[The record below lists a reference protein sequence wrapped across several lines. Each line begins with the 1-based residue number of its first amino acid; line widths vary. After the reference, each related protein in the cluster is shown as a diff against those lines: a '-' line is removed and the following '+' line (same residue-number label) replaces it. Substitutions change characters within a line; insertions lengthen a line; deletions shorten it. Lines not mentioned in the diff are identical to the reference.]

1 MLIIALFLL
10 YLIWGLNW
18 TVMKIA
24 SVYFEPELF
33 ATSRFL
39 VGFIVLLPFVFF
51 NKNHRN
57 NLKNIIVDSFV
68 PLRNLSES
76 DTSSYF
82 SIFSLIFRLKN
93 CSLFWIAL
101 AGILHISYSNVVVQ
115 IAISHLGAGVSCV
128 LNYTMPI
135 FVAILSYIVLK
146 EKFSF
151 VKSLGIGLAFIGLF
165 VIMNFRLEGELSMM
179 FFALSGA
186 LSWAVANL
194 IIKTKLGGLDKLAH
208 TTLQLGFGTF
218 FLIVYS
224 CIVVKSLPVFNLTS
238 ILCLLYNGVLA
249 SALCFV
255 LWSFVVDQ
263 MDPSAL
269 AVSSMLTPLIGVLG
283 GVVFLSER
291 LSSRMI
297 FGMVLLLLGVLLVQI
312 VVRHQKKSSNT
323 VEKKLQ

>member
-1 MLIIALFLL
+1 MLIFALLLL
-10 YLIWGLNW
+10 YLIWGMNW

-24 SVYFEPELF
+24 SGYFEPELF

-39 VGFIVLLPFVFF
+39 VGFIVLLPLIYF
-51 NKNHRN
+51 NKTHRTN
-57 NLKNIIVDSFV
+57 FINII
-68 PLRNLSES
+68 RNGLGQNKNGLGGEN
-76 DTSSYF
+76 SSTNDE
-82 SIFSLIFRLKN
+82 SLISRLN
-93 CSLFWIAL
+93 GNSLVWIAL
-101 AGILHISYSNVVVQ
+101 VGILHISYSNAVVQ
-115 IAISHLGAGVSCV
+115 IAIAHLGAGVSCV

-135 FVAILSYIVLK
+135 FVAILSYVVLK

-151 VKSLGIGLAFIGLF
+151 LKSFGIGIAFIGLF
-165 VIMNFRLEGELSMM
+165 IIMNFRMEGELSMM
-179 FFALSGA
+179 FLALSGA

-218 FLIVYS
+218 FLIIYS
-224 CIVVKSLPVFNLTS
+224 CFVVESLPVFNLTS

-255 LWSFVVDQ
+255 LWSFVVDV

-291 LSSRMI
+291 FSSRMVL
-297 FGMVLLLLGVLLVQI
+297 GMSLLLFGVFLVQL
-312 VVRHQKKSSNT
+312 VVRRQKKI
-323 VEKKLQ
+323 

>member
-1 MLIIALFLL
+1 MLIFALVLL
-10 YLIWGLNW
+10 YLIWGMNW

-24 SVYFEPELF
+24 SGYFEPELF

-39 VGFIVLLPFVFF
+39 VGFIVLLPLIFF
-51 NKNHRN
+51 HKTHRTN
-57 NLKNIIVDSFV
+57 FMNIIRDGISCSGVLSY
-68 PLRNLSES
+68 SES
-76 DTSSYF
+76 VSKSNQ
-82 SIFSLIFRLKN
+82 SLITRLKN
-93 CSLFWIAL
+93 NSLFWIAL
-101 AGILHISYSNVVVQ
+101 VGVLHISYSNAVVQ
-115 IAISHLGAGVSCV
+115 IAIAHLGAGVSCV

-165 VIMNFRLEGELSMM
+165 IIMNFRLEGELSMM
-179 FFALSGA
+179 FLALSGA

-224 CIVVKSLPVFNLTS
+224 CIVVESLPIFNLTS

-263 MDPSAL
+263 MEPSAL

-291 LSSRMI
+291 LSSRMV

>member
-1 MLIIALFLL
+1 MLIFALLLL
-10 YLIWGLNW
+10 YLIWGMNW

-24 SVYFEPELF
+24 SGYFEPELF

-39 VGFIVLLPFVFF
+39 VGFIVLLPLIYF
-51 NKNHRN
+51 NKTHRTN
-57 NLKNIIVDSFV
+57 FINIIRDGLGQNKTEYRVENSSFNN
-68 PLRNLSES
+68 R
-76 DTSSYF
+76 
-82 SIFSLIFRLKN
+82 SLIQRLN
-93 CSLFWIAL
+93 GNSLVWIAL
-101 AGILHISYSNVVVQ
+101 VGILHISYSNAVVQ
-115 IAISHLGAGVSCV
+115 IAIAHLGAGVSCV

-135 FVAILSYIVLK
+135 FVAILSYVVLK

-151 VKSLGIGLAFIGLF
+151 LKSFGIGTAFIGLF
-165 VIMNFRLEGELSMM
+165 IIMNFRMEGELSMM
-179 FFALSGA
+179 FLALSGA

-218 FLIVYS
+218 FLIIYS
-224 CIVVKSLPVFNLTS
+224 CIVVESLPVFNLTS

-255 LWSFVVDQ
+255 LWSFVVDV

-291 LSSRMI
+291 FSSRMVL
-297 FGMVLLLLGVLLVQI
+297 GMALLLFGVFLVQL
-312 VVRHQKKSSNT
+312 VVRRQKKS
-323 VEKKLQ
+323 

>member
-1 MLIIALFLL
+1 M
-10 YLIWGLNW
+10 G
-18 TVMKIA
+18 
-24 SVYFEPELF
+24 P
-33 ATSRFL
+33 
-39 VGFIVLLPFVFF
+39 
-51 NKNHRN
+51 
-57 NLKNIIVDSFV
+57 
-68 PLRNLSES
+68 SES
-76 DTSSYF
+76 EGNTYKSSH
-82 SIFSLIFRLKN
+82 SLIARLNKS
-93 CSLFWIAL
+93 SLFWIAIV
-101 AGILHISYSNVVVQ
+101 GILHISYSNAVVQ
-115 IAISHLGAGVSCV
+115 IAIAHLGASVSCV

-146 EKFSF
+146 EKFSY
-151 VKSLGIGLAFIGLF
+151 VKSMGIGLAFIGLF
-165 VIMNFRLEGELSMM
+165 IIMNFRLEGELSMM
-179 FFALSGA
+179 FLALSGA

-218 FLIVYS
+218 FLIIYS
-224 CIVVKSLPVFNLTS
+224 CIVVESLPIFNLTS

-249 SALCFV
+249 SALCYV

-291 LSSRMI
+291 LSSRMV

>member
-1 MLIIALFLL
+1 MLIFALLLL
-10 YLIWGLNW
+10 YLIWGMNW

-24 SVYFEPELF
+24 SGYFEPELF

-39 VGFIVLLPFVFF
+39 VGFIVLLPLIYF
-51 NKNHRN
+51 NKTHRTN
-57 NLKNIIVDSFV
+57 FINIIKDGFG
-68 PLRNLSES
+68 NNKTEQGIEN
-76 DTSSYF
+76 SS
-82 SIFSLIFRLKN
+82 SNNDKSLISRLN
-93 CSLFWIAL
+93 SNSLFWIAL
-101 AGILHISYSNVVVQ
+101 VGLLHISYSNAVVQ
-115 IAISHLGAGVSCV
+115 IAIAHLGAGVSCV

-151 VKSLGIGLAFIGLF
+151 VKSFGIGIAFIGLF
-165 VIMNFRLEGELSMM
+165 IIMNFRMEGELSMM
-179 FFALSGA
+179 FLALSGA

-224 CIVVKSLPVFNLTS
+224 CIVVKTLPIFNLTS

-255 LWSFVVDQ
+255 LWSFVVDV

-291 LSSRMI
+291 FSSRMVL
-297 FGMVLLLLGVLLVQI
+297 GMVLLLFGVFLVQL
-312 VVRHQKKSSNT
+312 VVRRQKKSS
-323 VEKKLQ
+323 V